1 MYPAWIFYFRWR
13 LIAVASWILKSLQS
27 TGGTSLENSRHDNL
41 RNRKKKCFW
50 NKNLTFGLYIWLPN
64 HRYLGKAALSKN
76 KTKQKQIAEH
86 LLQKTIAKTE
96 TLKLYSCVTII
107 DNWTDWAKHSL
118 QASSP
123 IGEVARG
130 HAKAARERRREHE
143 KAACNDL
150 K

>member
-1 MYPAWIFYFRWR
+1 M
-13 LIAVASWILKSLQS
+13 V
-27 TGGTSLENSRHDNL
+27 
-41 RNRKKKCFW
+41 
-50 NKNLTFGLYIWLPN
+50 YISDFQIIVTWEKQ
-64 HRYLGKAALSKN
+64 HYL

-86 LLQKTIAKTE
+86 HLQKTIAKTE

-118 QASSP
+118 QASSQ